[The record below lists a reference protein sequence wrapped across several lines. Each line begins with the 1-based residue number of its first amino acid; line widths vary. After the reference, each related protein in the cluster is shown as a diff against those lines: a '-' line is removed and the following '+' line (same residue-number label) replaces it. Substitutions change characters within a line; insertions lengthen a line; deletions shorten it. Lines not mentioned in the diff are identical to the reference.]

1 MFNVTSLSFNHSILQ
16 PLYTLQFEARAMM
29 HCAHRPHALDRNTGI
44 SIMGLYNKMAAPLFR
59 IHSMQT
65 SYRMSSRHKP
75 LFTLFLHG
83 RVAMA
88 INSRETSKRG
98 IDRTHNTL

>member
-65 SYRMSSRHKP
+65 SYRILGTNLCLHFSFSDVWRWR
-75 LFTLFLHG
+75 LTLEKQ
-83 RVAMA
+83 A
-88 INSRETSKRG
+88 RG
-98 IDRTHNTL
+98 G

>member
-1 MFNVTSLSFNHSILQ
+1 MFKVISLSFNHSILQ

-29 HCAHRPHALDRNTGI
+29 QCAHRPHALDRNTGI

-65 SYRMSSRHKP
+65 SYRMSRHKP
-75 LFTLFLHG
+75 LFTLFLLG
-83 RVAMA
+83 PC
-88 INSRETSKRG
+88 G
-98 IDRTHNTL
+98 DGD

>member
-1 MFNVTSLSFNHSILQ
+1 MFNVISLSFNHSILQ

-44 SIMGLYNKMAAPLFR
+44 SIMGLYEKAASLFR

-65 SYRMSSRHKP
+65 SYRMSRHKP
-75 LFTLFLHG
+75 LFTLFLLG

-88 INSRETSKRG
+88 INSRNKQEGDSENK
-98 IDRTHNTL
+98 